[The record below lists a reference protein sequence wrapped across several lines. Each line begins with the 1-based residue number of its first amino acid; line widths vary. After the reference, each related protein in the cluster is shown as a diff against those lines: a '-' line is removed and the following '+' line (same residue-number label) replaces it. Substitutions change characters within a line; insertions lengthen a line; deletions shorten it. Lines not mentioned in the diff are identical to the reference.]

1 MTPASPTSATSPV
14 SPASTVST
22 PSASVGS
29 ERPMTELVIVA
40 TPATAV
46 GFRLGGART
55 VVAVSADDVLAAV
68 RAASAD
74 GAAAVIAVHGS
85 LWSLVPPLV
94 REAWTR
100 QAAPLVLSLPDEDG
114 DVAAA
119 RDAALRELLAR
130 AIGYRITFTPAGGTP

>member
-1 MTPASPTSATSPV
+1 MTPTPETSHASARP
-14 SPASTVST
+14 
-22 PSASVGS
+22 
-29 ERPMTELVIVA
+29 ERPVTELVVVT

-55 VVAVSADDVLAAV
+55 VVAVGADEVVAAV
-68 RAASAD
+68 RAASA
-74 GAAAVIAVHGS
+74 GGTAAVIAVHGA
-85 LWSLVPPLV
+85 LWSLIPPPI

-114 DVAAA
+114 DVASA